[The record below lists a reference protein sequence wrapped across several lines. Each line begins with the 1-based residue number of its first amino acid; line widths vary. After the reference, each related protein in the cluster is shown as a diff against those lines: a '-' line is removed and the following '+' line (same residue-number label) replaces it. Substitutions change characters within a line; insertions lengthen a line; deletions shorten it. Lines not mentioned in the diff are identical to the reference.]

1 MQRLSVIISRI
12 MLRRTMLCVLLLSGL
27 LSATASAA
35 AAAGGK
41 PKTKKPEAKAAPV
54 PAANEKAVSELLGPW
69 KWGMSSDDVLAALQ
83 KQLGERRAPE
93 IAKMTDVYAQNQA
106 RKQIKADVENVR
118 KSYIK
123 FEGQKTGWDVSI
135 IEGEFLHKNG
145 ESMLQYRETDAASGR
160 QQDRFFFF
168 KDDKLWK
175 QFIAFNMEPYKGKT
189 FTDFREAME
198 GRYGRGAPIVKRGLD
213 GKDHTVAVAW
223 RSGGTYLRAVD
234 LTQLYSNFC
243 IAFSDDNVEK
253 VEQAARDQR
262 SPKTVP
268 RAVVTDGKGEPDKML
283 DPNSDVIDRII
294 GGGGTPGA
302 PTGA

>member
-1 MQRLSVIISRI
+1 MVSF
-12 MLRRTMLCVLLLSGL
+12 LLV
-27 LSATASAA
+27 SAAASAA
-35 AAAGGK
+35 GGEK
-41 PKTKKPEAKAAPV
+41 PKTKKAEGKPTPV

-106 RKQIKADVENVR
+106 RKQIKSDVENVR

-145 ESMLQYRETDAASGR
+145 EAMLQYRETDAASGR
-160 QQDRFFFF
+160 EQDRFFFF

-189 FTDFREAME
+189 FNDFRDAME
-198 GRYGRGAPIVKRGLD
+198 ARYGKGAPIIKRGLD

-234 LTQLYSNFC
+234 LTQFYSNFC

-253 VEQAARDQR
+253 TEQAARDER
-262 SPKTVP
+262 APKTPV
-268 RAVVTDGKGEPDKML
+268 RAVVTEGKAGSDKML

-294 GGGGTPGA
+294 QGQGQGSGPSESPGA
-302 PTGA
+302 PPTKP